1 MTKVTFDVKTTV
13 KAKYVETGDI
23 ILWKYKDNDQNPKQK
38 GYMVVMYKTNEVY
51 DTQHNLAKAPKL
63 KGYNLINLANGSTRY
78 EVPYT
83 QKELTNKVKLFL
95 DDELTEGE
103 NWFREED
110 TQLTVSKL
118 IGGA

>member
-23 ILWKYKDNDQNPKQK
+23 ILWKYTDNNKNPKQK
-38 GYMVVMYKTNEVY
+38 GYMVVMYQTTKVY
-51 DTQHNLAKAPKL
+51 DTQRNLAKSAKI
-63 KGYNLINLANGSTRY
+63 KGYNLINLADGSARY

-83 QKELTNKVKLFL
+83 QEELTNRVKVLL

-103 NWFREED
+103 NWFREGS
-110 TQLTVSKL
+110 TQITISQLMV
-118 IGGA
+118 GA